1 MQLAGIPLTVQILL
15 RKGRW
20 ASDFVDVSADAMAH
34 FGKVGDRPVVQ
45 LAPGDLFVAEAT
57 FKSAKSSANR
67 YVLASFHGDTNGLAT
82 IGALNAV
89 RPRTGCGS
97 IHCSTLLREHSC
109 AVDGHGSGWSLALRC
124 GAHAALVR
132 FAVLP

>member
-1 MQLAGIPLTVQILL
+1 MQILL

-20 ASDFVDVSADAMAH
+20 ASDFVDVSAEAMAH

-57 FKSAKSSANR
+57 LVASSER

-89 RPRTGCGS
+89 RPRT
-97 IHCSTLLREHSC
+97 
-109 AVDGHGSGWSLALRC
+109 AVPT
-124 GAHAALVR
+124 V
-132 FAVLP
+132 

>member
-1 MQLAGIPLTVQILL
+1 MQLAAIPLTVQLAGIPLTVQIAGIPLTVQILL

-57 FKSAKSSANR
+57 FKAAASSANR

-89 RPRTGCGS
+89 RPRTS
-97 IHCSTLLREHSC
+97 DPQLDTST
-109 AVDGHGSGWSLALRC
+109 
-124 GAHAALVR
+124 
-132 FAVLP
+132 